1 MVRLMTL
8 TGAAALLA
16 ASIAA
21 DAGAAVRI
29 AGSDGTFPTIQA
41 AIDAAPDNAVIEID
55 SGSYPE
61 KLTVSKPLTLRGLD
75 AGAGKPR
82 LDGGKGPSAI
92 TITAAGVTIDGL
104 DITASA
110 ARRLKFGVFS
120 AYSEEACVMVRAG
133 GAVISNSRITGCH
146 YGIFVRAGDGF
157 SIEGNEIADNLFGGV
172 MILNSRGGSIRGNRV
187 DANAYGGISVG
198 SVVFPPGMMTALRPL
213 AGDVLITEET
223 RSLEQAMSA
232 DIEISGNTVSENGHT
247 GISIGSAARV
257 RILENEA
264 AGNGGA
270 PVPLSNP
277 PFVFGSSDTIRGYG
291 IGLIC
296 DAHENQVEGNRATGN
311 DSHGI
316 LLDTAYDNAVMTNL
330 VTAND
335 VGIGLFG
342 STANQIAGNVVTGNK
357 GTGIRLERGL
367 ATNPPAVL
375 NLLSGNDLT
384 DNGINA
390 YDTSGRDTA
399 PPRVQGAPKGGKVG
413 AADLSR
419 PNQWDDGTRGNHFSD
434 FDEASEGFQDANDDG
449 IGDTGHPIPG
459 GEAVDRFPLQAA
471 VKAGALDPAPSSA
484 LALALAACGIPGA
497 CVTDSGCQLQ

>member
-1 MVRLMTL
+1 MVRLMKVAS
-8 TGAAALLA
+8 AAVLLA

-21 DAGAAVRI
+21 ETGAAVRI
-29 AGSDGTFPTIQA
+29 GGSDSTFATIQA

-61 KLTVSKPLTLRGLD
+61 TLTVGKPLTLRGLD

-104 DITASA
+104 DITSSA
-110 ARRLKFGVFS
+110 ARHLKFGVFS

-133 GAVISNSRITGCH
+133 GVVISNSRIAGCH
-146 YGIFVRAGDGF
+146 YGIFVRAADGF
-157 SIEGNEIADNLFGGV
+157 TIEGNEIAENFFGGV
-172 MILNSRGGSIRGNRV
+172 MILNSRNGSIRSNRV

-198 SVVFPPGMMTALRPL
+198 SVIFPPGMMTAMRPL

-257 RILENEA
+257 RIVENDA

-270 PVPLSNP
+270 PVPRSNP

-296 DAHENQVEGNRATGN
+296 DAHENQVENNRASGN

-316 LLDTAYDNAVMTNL
+316 LLDTAYDNAVMANI
-330 VTAND
+330 VRAND
-335 VGIGLFG
+335 VGIGLLG
-342 STANQIAGNVVTGNK
+342 STANRIADNVVAGNT

-367 ATNPPAVL
+367 AANPPPVL
-375 NLLSGNDLT
+375 NLLSGNDLM

-399 PPRVQGAPKGGKVG
+399 PPRVQGTPKGGKVG
-413 AADLSR
+413 TSDLSR

-434 FDEASEGFQDANDDG
+434 FDEASEGFQDANGDG

-459 GEAVDRFPLQAA
+459 GAAVDRFPLQAA
-471 VKAGALDPAPSSA
+471 VKAGVLDPAVSST
-484 LALALAACGIPGA
+484 LALAACGLPGA
-497 CVTDSGCQLQ
+497 CLTDSGCQLQ